1 MLIPILAMYL
11 FALCIEIWRRHG
23 VNYVFVFE
31 FDPRSHLSVFQVT
44 EFAGIVTVLFAG
56 CFFMSFRG
64 NDAGNP
70 AQPIWVMV
78 FFILV
83 MVILIVPLPLFYIG
97 ARWWFL
103 KSMVRH

>member
-1 MLIPILAMYL
+1 
-11 FALCIEIWRRHG
+11 
-23 VNYVFVFE
+23 
-31 FDPRSHLSVFQVT
+31 
-44 EFAGIVTVLFAG
+44 
-56 CFFMSFRG
+56 MSFRG